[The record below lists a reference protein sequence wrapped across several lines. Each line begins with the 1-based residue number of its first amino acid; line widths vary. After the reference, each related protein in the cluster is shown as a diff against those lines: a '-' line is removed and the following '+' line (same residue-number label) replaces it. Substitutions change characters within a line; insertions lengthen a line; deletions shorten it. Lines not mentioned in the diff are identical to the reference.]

1 MRKIYMAFFCT
12 LFSLYAYPQ
21 VNKIRIEFGTGAA
34 LGKWTVYLGK
44 EHTVNMVDRSPLS
57 FSLPVFLTANY
68 AFGKLDAG
76 IKIKNSILF
85 VDKIV
90 GWGHADD
97 TYNIDPLSRNGRV
110 NLLQL
115 MIGVEYPL
123 IHRAGFKLAPR
134 IYAGTFRENSIHPD
148 KKDFGFRSTYELGI
162 KNSWTLN
169 EVDVFITPFY
179 SRLRVPGRTVTIN
192 SGPNRSFPGIHHFE
206 K

>member
-1 MRKIYMAFFCT
+1 
-12 LFSLYAYPQ
+12 
-21 VNKIRIEFGTGAA
+21 
-34 LGKWTVYLGK
+34 
-44 EHTVNMVDRSPLS
+44 MVDRSPLS

-97 TYNIDPLSRNGRV
+97 TYNIAPLSRNGRV

-134 IYAGTFRENSIHPD
+134 TDRQTTRLNSSH
-148 KKDFGFRSTYELGI
+148 
-162 KNSWTLN
+162 
-169 EVDVFITPFY
+169 
-179 SRLRVPGRTVTIN
+179 
-192 SGPNRSFPGIHHFE
+192 
-206 K
+206 

>member
-1 MRKIYMAFFCT
+1 
-12 LFSLYAYPQ
+12 
-21 VNKIRIEFGTGAA
+21 
-34 LGKWTVYLGK
+34 
-44 EHTVNMVDRSPLS
+44 MVDRSPLS

-97 TYNIDPLSRNGRV
+97 TYNIYPLSRNGRV

-123 IHRAGFKLAPR
+123 IHRAGLTLAPR
-134 IYAGTFRENSIHPD
+134 IYAGTFRETSLHPD
-148 KKDFGFRSTYELGI
+148 KKDFGFRSIYYLLI
-162 KNSWTLN
+162 KNRWTLN

-179 SRLRVPGRTVTIN
+179 SRLRVPCRTVTIN
-192 SGPNRSFPGIHHFE
+192 SGPNLTIHRSHHFGIE
-206 K
+206 AGATIRL

>member
-68 AFGKLDAG
+68 AFGKLDVG
-76 IKIKNSILF
+76 IKIKNSILL

-97 TYNIDPLSRNGRV
+97 TYNIDQLIRNGRV

-115 MIGVEYPL
+115 MIGVEYTL
-123 IHRAGFKLAPR
+123 INRAGFNLSTRVYSVQYRAL
-134 IYAGTFRENSIHPD
+134 SIHPV
-148 KKDFGFRSTYELGI
+148 KK
-162 KNSWTLN
+162 
-169 EVDVFITPFY
+169 
-179 SRLRVPGRTVTIN
+179 
-192 SGPNRSFPGIHHFE
+192 
-206 K
+206 

>member
-1 MRKIYMAFFCT
+1 MIRRAPRFARKYSTCPYTTRF
-12 LFSLYAYPQ
+12 LSG
-21 VNKIRIEFGTGAA
+21 NRGAC
-34 LGKWTVYLGK
+34 
-44 EHTVNMVDRSPLS
+44 
-57 FSLPVFLTANY
+57 
-68 AFGKLDAG
+68 
-76 IKIKNSILF
+76 IKSKNSMPFGDKF
-85 VDKIV
+85 VC
-90 GWGHADD
+90 WGHADD

-169 EVDVFITPFY
+169 EADVFIRSEEHT
-179 SRLRVPGRTVTIN
+179 SEHQALIRT
-192 SGPNRSFPGIHHFE
+192 
-206 K
+206 